1 MLAEEKI
8 SMSTHESWYAKLAAL
23 AAQYGEDVIRAAEQH
38 LAARFTDRPREE
50 QLATIEHLAALRV
63 ALGGWDA
70 VERIGRS
77 IASGRSPSA
86 GTEPQRAALAVMPGT
101 GQRGRRAAPILIE
114 VMSPTAGYATLA
126 TRLSDAI
133 TLSTRGQ
140 HALDG
145 AGIQRVYE
153 LVGRTMDELSRLDGI
168 TAEDL
173 AAIIRFCDK
182 FGLPL
187 GAKLDPGVV
196 ARVRETIASAK

>member
-1 MLAEEKI
+1 
-8 SMSTHESWYAKLAAL
+8 MSKPDSWYAQLAAL
-23 AAQYGEDVIRAAEQH
+23 AARHGEDVVRAAEQH

-50 QLATIEHLAALRV
+50 HLAAIEHLAALRV

-140 HALDG
+140 RALEE
-145 AGIQRVYE
+145 AGIHRVYE
-153 LVGRTMDELSRLDGI
+153 LVGKTMDELSRLDGI

-196 ARVRETIASAK
+196 TRAREMIGDKK